1 MPLLPMAVEQSKTI
15 QSTQTIGSVT
25 GLRQYFDTGLSY
37 SPPPLVTEQVN
48 VWGSW
53 REPFISSDCK
63 TYILLPVT
71 LVSKVRRLRE
81 SFHRDPDHRREVL
94 M

>member
-15 QSTQTIGSVT
+15 QLTQAIGSVT
-25 GLRQYFDTGLSY
+25 GLRQHFDTGVSH
-37 SPPPLVTEQVN
+37 SPPLVTEQVD

-53 REPFISSDCK
+53 REPFISSEYK

-71 LVSKVRRLRE
+71 SVSTALRLRE
-81 SFHRDPDHRREVL
+81 YLQEEVK
-94 M
+94 

>member
-15 QSTQTIGSVT
+15 QLTQAIGSVT
-25 GLRQYFDTGLSY
+25 GLRQHFDTGVSH
-37 SPPPLVTEQVN
+37 SPPLVTEQVD

-71 LVSKVRRLRE
+71 LVSKARRLRE
-81 SFHRDPDHRREVL
+81 SFHQDPDRRREVL